1 MTTAESL
8 EATADML
15 VRIIMRFDIPIDSI
29 LKKFIAD
36 CYLKADLL
44 KYGGGYHVP

>member
-1 MTTAESL
+1 MTLAKTF
-8 EATADML
+8 EAAADML

-29 LKKFIAD
+29 LKKFIAN

-44 KYGGGYHVP
+44 KCGGGYHVP

>member
-1 MTTAESL
+1 MTVAENF
-8 EATADML
+8 EALADML

-29 LKKFIAD
+29 LKKFIAN

-44 KYGGGYHVP
+44 KCGGGYHVP